1 VEERADK
8 MTVGT
13 IEKRRRR
20 TAPAPARPVASG
32 RGWLWAVVQIAVL
45 GAEIFALLFLLAQP
59 AFRPRHVQVTGTKH
73 LTAAEVTDALHLP
86 GDRNIFLLSQA
97 DLAKRLQALP
107 WVRSANV
114 SLTLPDRVSVT
125 VTEWTP
131 SAVLQVGETTYY
143 LNDLG
148 EVLDPAVEAG
158 SLPVINRPGF
168 GPARE
173 GQRAVGSDLLPMLVK
188 LRSGFTAAF
197 RISVMSF
204 QLDRREVLTAQT
216 DRGWP
221 IIFGQMVTA
230 DDRASLEPKLAALRA
245 LSSRI
250 DFVSAPIQYIN
261 LENPRAPAVQMRS
274 HK

>member
-1 VEERADK
+1 VEKRADK
-8 MTVGT
+8 VTVGT
-13 IEKRRRR
+13 IEKRQRR
-20 TAPAPARPVASG
+20 TAPAPAKPVASG
-32 RGWLWAVVQIAVL
+32 RGWLWALLQIAVL

-59 AFRPRHVQVTGTKH
+59 IFRPRHIEVVGVKH
-73 LTAAEVTDALHLP
+73 LTAAQVTDALHLP
-86 GDRNIFLLSQA
+86 GDRNVFLLSQA

-107 WVRSANV
+107 WVRSAGV
-114 SLTLPDRVSVT
+114 SLALPDRVSVT

-131 SAVLQVGETTYY
+131 SAVLQVGESTYY
-143 LNDLG
+143 LNDMG
-148 EVLDPAVEAG
+148 EVLDPAAEAG

-168 GPARE
+168 GSARA
-173 GQRAVGSDLLPMLVK
+173 GQHAVSSDLLPMLIQ
-188 LRSGFTAAF
+188 LRAGFTSAF
-197 RISVMSF
+197 KISVMSF

-245 LSSRI
+245 LSTRI
-250 DFVSAPIQYIN
+250 DLISAPIQYVN
-261 LENPRAPAVQMRS
+261 LENPRAPAVQMRA

>member
-1 VEERADK
+1 

-20 TAPAPARPVASG
+20 TAPAPAARVATG
-32 RGWLWAVVQIAVL
+32 RGWIWAVVQICVL
-45 GAEIFALLFLLAQP
+45 GGEIFALLLLLAQP
-59 AFRPRHVQVTGTKH
+59 AFRPRHVEVSGTNHLTASQVTG
-73 LTAAEVTDALHLP
+73 ALNLQA
-86 GDRNIFLLSQA
+86 DRSIFLLSQT

-107 WVRSANV
+107 WVRSASV
-114 SLTLPDRVSVT
+114 SVALPDRVSVM

-148 EVLDPAVEAG
+148 EVLDPAAEAG
-158 SLPVINRPGF
+158 SLTVINRPGF
-168 GPARE
+168 GPAKD
-173 GQRAVGSDLLPMLVK
+173 GQHALGSELLPMLVQ
-188 LRSGFTAAF
+188 LRAGFPAAF
-197 RISVMSF
+197 KISLMSF

-216 DRGWP
+216 DRGWT
-221 IIFGQMVTA
+221 IIFGQMLTSE
-230 DDRASLEPKLAALRA
+230 DRASLEPKLAALRA

-250 DFVSAPIQYIN
+250 DLLSATIQYIN
-261 LENPRAPAVQMRS
+261 LENPRTPAVQIRA

>member
-1 VEERADK
+1 

-20 TAPAPARPVASG
+20 AAPAPAKPVASR
-32 RGWLWAVVQIAVL
+32 RGWLWALVQIAVL
-45 GAEIFALLFLLAQP
+45 GGEIFALLFLLAQP
-59 AFRPRHVQVTGTKH
+59 AFRPRHVEVVGIKH
-73 LTAAEVTDALHLP
+73 LTAVQVTAALSLP
-86 GDRNIFLLSQA
+86 SDRSIFLLSQA
-97 DLAKRLQALP
+97 DLANRLQVLP
-107 WVRSANV
+107 WVRSASV
-114 SLTLPDRVSVT
+114 SLTLPDRVAVR

-131 SAVLQVGETTYY
+131 SAVLQVGESTYY

-158 SLPVINRPGF
+158 SLTVINRPGF
-168 GPARE
+168 GPAKD
-173 GQRAVGSDLLPMLVK
+173 GQHAVGGDLLPMLIQ
-188 LRSGFTAAF
+188 LRAGFPSAYK
-197 RISVMSF
+197 ISVTSF

-216 DRGWP
+216 DRGWT
-221 IIFGQMVTA
+221 IIFGQMVTS

-250 DFVSAPIQYIN
+250 DLVSAPIQYIN
-261 LENPRAPAVQMRS
+261 LENARAPAVQMRA